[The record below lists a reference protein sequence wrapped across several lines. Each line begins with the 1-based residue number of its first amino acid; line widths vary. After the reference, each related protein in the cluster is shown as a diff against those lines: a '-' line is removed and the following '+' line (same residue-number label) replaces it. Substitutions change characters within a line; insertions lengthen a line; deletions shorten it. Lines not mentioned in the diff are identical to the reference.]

1 MLIKSMALIDTLK
14 SRLIGSIDV
23 NNDLSDEQLKDI
35 ISEMISEEYSGSDL
49 KLTERL
55 RLTRELF
62 NSIRGLDA
70 LQEILEDKEITE
82 IMINGPENIFI
93 EKRGRLSK
101 YPAAFSSEERLNNVI
116 QTIVGRANKR
126 VNESSPI
133 VDTRLPDGS
142 RVNVVLKPIAING
155 PAVTIRKFPD
165 RVITMDNLISFGS
178 ITNEAADFLR
188 ELVQA
193 GYNIFISGGTG
204 SGKTTFLNALSGYI
218 PKDERIVTIEDS
230 AELKLEGISN
240 LVSLE
245 CRQANVEGENEVNI
259 RDLIRTALRMR
270 PSRIIVGEVRGAEAL
285 DMLQAMNTGHDG
297 SLSTG
302 HANSPSDM
310 LIRLETLVLMGSDMP
325 LDAVKRQIASALDI
339 LIHLERLRNGSRVVS
354 EITEVLAPQDGVIR
368 LNPLFKLT
376 GGASEPVLKNT
387 GGRLLS
393 TVKLGHAQTEER
405 K

>member
-1 MLIKSMALIDTLK
+1 MALIDTLK